1 MHRYGR
7 PHKAQTCRIRKYRRA
22 AFRDYQDPLF
32 FSVWKNRFKEEF
44 FKDVGPS
51 SKIAFPFEDARRFPW
66 RKVIAPVKAV
76 YGSDGDFK
84 PIRQTFILRSNI
96 GRLDEVADP
105 LRIHFGRVERDPV
118 WSFLKRFLL
127 HDFLSINVL

>member
-1 MHRYGR
+1 GL
-7 PHKAQTCRIRKYRRA
+7 
-22 AFRDYQDPLF
+22 PL
-32 FSVWKNRFKEEF
+32 
-44 FKDVGPS
+44 PL
-51 SKIAFPFEDARRFPW
+51 PPARRRPPL
-66 RKVIAPVKAV
+66 RHAPVKAV